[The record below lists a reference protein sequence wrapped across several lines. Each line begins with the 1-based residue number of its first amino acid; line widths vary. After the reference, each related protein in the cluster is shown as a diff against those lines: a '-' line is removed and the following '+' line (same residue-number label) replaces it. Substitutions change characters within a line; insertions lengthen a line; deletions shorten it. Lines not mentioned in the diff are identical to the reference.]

1 MPHTTIFFLTKSK
14 DCNTAAYHV
23 MGYLETEDVFDY
35 FTLLPDQSCPLE
47 NKREELVRLQ
57 KKRDWQEMAES
68 YLKKAEC

>member
-47 NKREELVRLQ
+47 NKAGGTR
-57 KKRDWQEMAES
+57 
-68 YLKKAEC
+68 